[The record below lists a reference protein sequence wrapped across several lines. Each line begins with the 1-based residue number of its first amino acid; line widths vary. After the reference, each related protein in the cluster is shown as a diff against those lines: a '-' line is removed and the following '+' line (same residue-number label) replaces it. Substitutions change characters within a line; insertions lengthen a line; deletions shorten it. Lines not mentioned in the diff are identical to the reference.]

1 MTLSD
6 TQRSE
11 LIGTSK
17 AFREGLKEILNER
30 EWGPFEAMDLVRSI
44 MTVESMESLLEEGT
58 KEPEPLTLMSMAE
71 LADAISEDTD
81 TERDWMIN
89 YSRTYRDIGRTLLNE
104 GNSGS
109 AGDERVW
116 GSPELTLDT
125 GDGFRYHLLS
135 SSQYPLAGVRCVYFR

>member
-11 LIGTSK
+11 LIGVSK
-17 AFREGLKEILNER
+17 AFREGLKDLLNER

-44 MTVESMESLLEEGT
+44 MAVEALENHLEEGS
-58 KEPEPLTLMSMAE
+58 KEPEPLTLMSLAE

-89 YSRTYRDIGRTLLNE
+89 YSTTYRSVGRTLLNE

-109 AGDERVW
+109 IRDEEMREYGV
-116 GSPELTLDT
+116 
-125 GDGFRYHLLS
+125 HLN
-135 SSQYPLAGVRCVYFR
+135 

>member
-11 LIGTSK
+11 LIETSK
-17 AFREGLKEILNER
+17 TFREGLKDLLNER
-30 EWGPFEAMDLVRSI
+30 EWGPFEAMDMVQSI

-81 TERDWMIN
+81 TERDWLIN
-89 YSRTYRDIGRTLLNE
+89 YSRTYRDVGRTLLNE

-109 AGDERVW
+109 ARDEEMREYGV
-116 GSPELTLDT
+116 
-125 GDGFRYHLLS
+125 HLN
-135 SSQYPLAGVRCVYFR
+135 

>member
-6 TQRSE
+6 TQKSE
-11 LIGTSK
+11 LIGVSK
-17 AFREGLKEILNER
+17 AFREGLKDLLNER

-44 MTVESMESLLEEGT
+44 MAVESMESLLEEGS
-58 KEPEPLTLMSMAE
+58 KEPEPLTLMSLAE

-89 YSRTYRDIGRTLLNE
+89 YSRTYRDVGRTLLKE

-109 AGDERVW
+109 IRDEEMREYGV
-116 GSPELTLDT
+116 
-125 GDGFRYHLLS
+125 HLN
-135 SSQYPLAGVRCVYFR
+135 

>member
-89 YSRTYRDIGRTLLNE
+89 YSRTYRDVGRTLLNE

-109 AGDERVW
+109 ARDEEMSEYGV
-116 GSPELTLDT
+116 
-125 GDGFRYHLLS
+125 HLN
-135 SSQYPLAGVRCVYFR
+135 